1 LKFPRLKI
9 NVDKSGGIAV
19 SRGSKPNRDLML
31 LFFLIINAQNIYH
44 LKRKIQRRDEREMD
58 NADQSHTHTKKGTLD
73 RRKEQINS
81 LAHDV
86 F

>member
-44 LKRKIQRRDEREMD
+44 LKRKFQRDEREMD
-58 NADQSHTHTKKGTLD
+58 NADQPHTHKKGTLD

-86 F
+86 L